1 MLKVL
6 EEMFQMAKWYNKNE
20 NEILEEKTWKQT
32 EDCWTS
38 YIVGWAVNMYH
49 NI

>member
-6 EEMFQMAKWYNKNE
+6 EEMFQMAKWYNRNE
-20 NEILEEKTWKQT
+20 NEILEKTWKQT